1 MINKDKSEVRGT
13 HQVDGS
19 HKPEARIILFSILY
33 PVFFILLFAQPV
45 NTEDSPLKEPVKL
58 IKQGDYQN
66 VIQMLDVI
74 RNENSGT
81 ILGKRSLYLLGHAYF
96 KSGLFEDALK
106 FFNRVVEEYPPLSD
120 YAEYNIA
127 KVYEEKGDYPLAV
140 ETLDS
145 FLKKYPFSRLRARAR
160 FDMVKNIFVLNDFL
174 KASTEARNFITEFP
188 SDEKA
193 PHAYYL
199 LGQSLEKAGNK
210 MDAYNAYESLYY
222 NYPLDSFADM
232 AIERILQIKR
242 EGTIQL
248 PERDK
253 GLEMKRIEGLIN
265 GKIYNKAIKELS
277 EILEKCKDHTLME
290 TGLFNLALSYKYIS
304 NELKCI
310 QTLNRLIRDFPES
323 PRVAECLYMLSK
335 IYWNKGDTK
344 KSVQYNNMIISKYP
358 KSVWAGRGMYINAR
372 ISEDDGSTG
381 DAVKSY
387 SMLLKFPGAGEL
399 ADEAAWRIGWIYYVK
414 GDYFNAIENFRKCDS
429 DFPDSQY
436 ADNSLYWMGRA
447 GEMSRNTEVAL
458 YAYRRLAADYP
469 YTYYGQRG
477 YERFVTLS
485 SGNNIEHLTSIT
497 MAGFEQNTIVS
508 QWEIDDKGQFHITK
522 AEDLIEMGFLE
533 DAREEIRS
541 IPLPD
546 DNSPEI
552 QIAALFSISQWYFKA
567 ESYADAMAVQN
578 RLFNKLRRDE
588 QNRLTKEFWSLLYP
602 LSYWEAVSRSAHEN
616 NVDPLL
622 VLSVMRQESAFGRTT
637 QSSANAYGLMQLISG
652 TGEKIYK
659 KVWGGEFKTDILFE
673 PDINIELGTR
683 YLSELLQTNNGNL
696 ILALATYNAGPT
708 PVKKWVESF
717 GNLPADEFVEKI
729 RYPETRGYVKKVL
742 RNYENY
748 KRLYRIQNTEA
759 RSQKS
764 E

>member
-1 MINKDKSEVRGT
+1 M
-13 HQVDGS
+13 
-19 HKPEARIILFSILY
+19 
-33 PVFFILLFAQPV
+33 
-45 NTEDSPLKEPVKL
+45 
-58 IKQGDYQN
+58 
-66 VIQMLDVI
+66 
-74 RNENSGT
+74 
-81 ILGKRSLYLLGHAYF
+81 
-96 KSGLFEDALK
+96 
-106 FFNRVVEEYPPLSD
+106 VEEYPPLSD

-127 KVYEEKGDYPLAV
+127 KLYEEKGDYPLAV

-160 FDMVKNIFVLNDFL
+160 FDMVKNIFMLNDFL
-174 KASTEARNFITEFP
+174 KASSEARNFITEFS

-210 MDAYNAYESLYY
+210 MDAYSAYESLYY

-232 AIERILQIKR
+232 AIERILEIKR

-265 GKIYNKAIKELS
+265 GKIYNRAIKELS
-277 EILEKCKDHTLME
+277 EILEKCKDHTSME
-290 TGLFNLALSYKYIS
+290 TGLFNLALSYKYTS

-358 KSVWAGRGMYINAR
+358 KSVWAGRGIYINAR
-372 ISEDDGSTG
+372 ISEDDGRTD

-387 SMLLKFPGAGEL
+387 SMLLKFPGVGEL
-399 ADEAAWRIGWIYYVK
+399 ADEAAWRIGWIYYLK

-485 SGNNIEHLTSIT
+485 SGNNREHLTSIT
-497 MAGFEQNTIVS
+497 MAGFEQNTIAS

-567 ESYADAMAVQN
+567 EAYADTMAVQN

-637 QSSANAYGLMQLISG
+637 QSSANAYGLMQLIPG

-659 KVWGGEFKTDILFE
+659 KVWGGEFKTDLLFE

-748 KRLYRIQNTEA
+748 KRLYRIQNTEV